1 MSVMSRYILTPGQCQ
16 LDDPTKESFFLVP
29 EGIGEKPRYI
39 ELPKGLVPQLSP
51 WNRSIAN
58 MLLKLSKT
66 NVTRSKDGFLKI
78 RNRVL
83 NNVNYDK
90 FISDC
95 CRGEFSSRYENIYCE
110 LRKNGVTF

>member
-1 MSVMSRYILTPGQCQ
+1 MSRYILTPGQCQ
-16 LDDPTKESFFLVP
+16 TDDPTKEPFFLVP

-39 ELPKGLVPQLSP
+39 EIPKGLVPRLSTRKS
-51 WNRSIAN
+51 NVTN

-66 NVTRSKDGFLKI
+66 DVSRSKDGFLKI

-90 FISDC
+90 FILDC
-95 CRGEFSSRYENIYCE
+95 CSGKFSSCYENIYCE